1 MQVRLTLTLALSSLL
16 LAACGGSSNS
26 SGGAAPP
33 PTNNDGSPVTG
44 VLTARFD
51 PSTGVV
57 PFPTNL
63 LLSGTTDLT
72 LNIPVANPNNYGD
85 PQVALNALDGWGT
98 VSPWSASFNAA
109 PAAASI
115 RPGQTVRLFEVSL
128 SGPGGAVTGIV
139 RELAAGSEFV
149 AALAPSDTT
158 GRTLA
163 IVPTKPLKQL
173 TSYMAVLTNG
183 LRDSRGNDATPD
195 QAYFIAKRPDPICVN
210 GQSTLDLLPAAQ
222 ACALEPLRRLVN
234 AQETAAAAAGIS
246 RSNIVL
252 SWVATTQSVTPVLQ
266 AVRSTVQPRLISV
279 APTGYTLAVVNGL
292 PPVADIYVG
301 MLEVPYYLQTPSA
314 ENPTAPLNG
323 FWRAA
328 PGAYVPP
335 FSQAGLSPTS
345 TFVTFAN
352 PMPVATTTVRIPVLV
367 TVPNAASGKS
377 RPDSGWPVAIY
388 QHGITRNRT
397 DLLAVAGTLALQGF
411 VGVSIDLPLHGL
423 GPQDIFNIANTPFGA
438 AGARER
444 TFSVDYV
451 NNETG
456 APGPDG
462 VADTSGTHFIN
473 LASLLTSRDNLRQ
486 GVVDLFSLTASL
498 PNLDFDG
505 NGAGDVDTARVH
517 FVGQSLG
524 AIVGTVF
531 LAMEPDVNVG
541 LLSVPGGGIAQL
553 LNGSPTF
560 GPRIRAGLAASGVQA
575 GTPDF
580 DRFMAAAQTAVDS
593 GDPINYG
600 FASATDALI
609 LQEIV
614 GGNGVLPDQVVP
626 NNVAGAPLAG
636 TDPLIRVLGL
646 PIVSTST
653 TAANGV
659 RGAIRLN
666 QGDHGS
672 LLNPTASTAATVE
685 MQGHMASLLSSDGT
699 AVYVGNSS
707 IINAQ

>member
-149 AALAPSDTT
+149 ATLAPSDTT

-246 RSNIVL
+246 RSSIVL

-279 APTGYTLAVVNGL
+279 APTGYTLAVANL
-292 PPVADIYVG
+292 PPIADIYVG
-301 MLEVPYYLQTPSA
+301 MLEVPYYLQAPSA

-335 FSQAGLSPTS
+335 FNQAGLSPTS

-397 DLLAVAGTLALQGF
+397 DLLAVAATLAGNGF
-411 VGVSIDLPLHGL
+411 VGISIDLPLHGL

-531 LAMEPDVNVG
+531 LAMEPEVNVG

-626 NNVAGAPLAG
+626 NNVNGAPLAG

-646 PIVSTST
+646 PILSTST
-653 TAANGV
+653 ANANGV

-672 LLNPTASTAATVE
+672 LLSPASSLDATIE
-685 MQGHMASLLSSDGT
+685 MQTHMASLLRSDGT
-699 AVYVGNSS
+699 AVVVANPS